1 MHSGLEAAIRLTP
14 ALSNNMDREQRIA
27 EQKVKRAALTG
38 LETIFTEEF
47 STIAGGLMAPL
58 FAGLSELI
66 KRGMFDRARVLVDSV
81 TTPPPGITEARM
93 NTVKD
98 QIKALFP

>member
-1 MHSGLEAAIRLTP
+1 MTTSEITSR
-14 ALSNNMDREQRIA
+14 
-27 EQKVKRAALTG
+27 RAVLKG
-38 LETIFTEEF
+38 LETIYIEEF
-47 STIAGGLMAPL
+47 STVPGGLMAPL
-58 FAGLSELI
+58 FAGLVELI

>member
-1 MHSGLEAAIRLTP
+1 MRTYEESLAHNAEIQIRKTALNELE
-14 ALSNNMDREQRIA
+14 RIFS
-27 EQKVKRAALTG
+27 T
-38 LETIFTEEF
+38 EF
-47 STIAGGLMAPL
+47 SDIAGGLMAPL
-58 FAGLSELI
+58 FAGLVELI